1 MRDGENDATEEE
13 KTEDGGQKRKGGSGW
28 LEVKYRS

>member
-13 KTEDGGQKRKGGSGW
+13 RRDDGETGGERGG
-28 LEVKYRS
+28 